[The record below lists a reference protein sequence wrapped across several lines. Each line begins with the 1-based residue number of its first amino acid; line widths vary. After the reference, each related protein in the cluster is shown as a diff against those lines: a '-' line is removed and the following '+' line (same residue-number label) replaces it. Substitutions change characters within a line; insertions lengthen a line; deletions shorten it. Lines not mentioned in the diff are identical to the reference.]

1 MKMDGVTSTP
11 LRVIPDVAHG
21 PTIGPFLFIMYINDL
36 IAYIRCRELQLTLY
50 AEETILY
57 CSGNTVN
64 SLF

>member
-1 MKMDGVTSTP
+1 MDGVKSTP
-11 LRVIPDVAHG
+11 FRVIPDVPHG

-36 IAYIRCRELQLTLY
+36 IAYIRRRGLQLTLY

-57 CSGNTVN
+57 CSGNTLN